1 MSKFERMI
9 SDYTE
14 KIETAVQLST
24 GLAREHARSA
34 QLIPGYQKI
43 LTALAK
49 TSKIMAQMGQ
59 RFSES
64 EIQSLAVDV
73 PAT

>member
-1 MSKFERMI
+1 MI

-14 KIETAVQLST
+14 KIEIAVQFST

-49 TSKIMAQMGQ
+49 TSKIMAQMG
-59 RFSES
+59 
-64 EIQSLAVDV
+64 
-73 PAT
+73 